1 VQVQREPVAAARQ
14 GEHILEGN
22 PNKRSKAEIKE
33 KADNEVVIGDL
44 DFTPSESLL
53 KRKDALKIWYKKIK
67 MIVDSGYMLW
77 TTNDSDIIENYCIA
91 IADKNKAEINR
102 KGNLSD
108 KAANR
113 EINQLAILIK
123 DLHKALGFDFA
134 SRLNA
139 IKKQNKKPEQKP
151 DKFNKAFGGI

>member
-1 VQVQREPVAAARQ
+1 MGNNKKHPA
-14 GEHILEGN
+14 IIDIMEGN
-22 PNKRSKAEIKE
+22 KNKKSKAEIKE
-33 KADNEVVIGDL
+33 KAEKEIVIGDL
-44 DFTPSESLL
+44 DFEPSEALL
-53 KRKDALKIWYKKIK
+53 KRKDALKIWYRKIK

-77 TTNDSDIIENYCIA
+77 TTNDAEVIENYCIA
-91 IADKNKAEINR
+91 VADKQKAEIER
-102 KGNLSD
+102 RGSLSD

-113 EINQLAILIK
+113 EINQLAVLIK

-139 IKKQNKKPEQKP
+139 IKKQNQKPEPKP